1 MARWQQ
7 RFRDW
12 TTGTLLYVL
21 VLGFFDDYTS
31 VLAVPSHSTLVLVAA
46 VLQVLT
52 MATMWV
58 KKSVRARLTR
68 PGDDTR
74 IGALVAAV
82 WAILFVSKFVFLGV
96 LDLVFGTSVEVSG
109 FVGLTAIVA
118 STVVVAAVLDRID
131 AALGERGGGD
141 RPGT

>member
-1 MARWQQ
+1 MAGWQQ

-12 TTGTLLYVL
+12 TAGTLLYVL
-21 VLGFFDDYTS
+21 VLGFFDDYTA

-58 KKSVRARLTR
+58 KSSVKVRLKGS
-68 PGDDTR
+68 GDDSR
-74 IGALVAAV
+74 IVALIAAT

-96 LDLVFGTSVEVSG
+96 LDLIFGASVEVSG

-118 STVVVAAVLDRID
+118 VTVLVDAVLERID
-131 AALGERGGGD
+131 TALGDRAGGH
-141 RPGT
+141 RPAT